1 VNHETDNTIISKLET
16 TMNTNSK
23 KYLPGRSSGTGRAA
37 LAVLAII
44 ALCLSLTRPAQ
55 ADTLLFEGFE
65 GSFPFDNGWTV
76 GDSNATGTPAYWDD
90 VLNTFGTAGTHSGSW
105 KGYCAGSGFAGTTAA
120 PLYQTY
126 MDA

>member
-1 VNHETDNTIISKLET
+1 MNEQPDNAMISKWE
-16 TMNTNSK
+16 MAMKTNHK
-23 KYLPGRSSGTGRAA
+23 RFLAGRSGRAA
-37 LAVLAII
+37 LAVFTMI
-44 ALCLSLTRPAQ
+44 AMCFGLMRTAL

-65 GSFPFDNGWTV
+65 GLFPSDNGWTV